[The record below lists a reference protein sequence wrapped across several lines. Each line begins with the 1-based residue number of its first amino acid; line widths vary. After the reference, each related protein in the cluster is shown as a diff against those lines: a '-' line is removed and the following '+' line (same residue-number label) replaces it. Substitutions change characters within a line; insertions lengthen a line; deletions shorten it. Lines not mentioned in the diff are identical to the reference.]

1 MTKTRI
7 KSQVTAMI
15 NSVFKLNLPSHTL
28 EPQITLGFGDFK
40 IKEYKSVTVLSCT
53 TEFLRYLYF
62 WFGRN
67 LRSAQINRIMST
79 TGNLMDTLSP
89 SKQISSTVLSGTG
102 LYQELWLMFSQQN
115 SPQPLPELRWNWK

>member
-7 KSQVTAMI
+7 KSQVTAII
-15 NSVFKLNLPSHTL
+15 NSVFKLNLPLHTL

-40 IKEYKSVTVLSCT
+40 IKENKSVTVLSCT

-67 LRSAQINRIMST
+67 LRSVQINRFMFT

-89 SKQISSTVLSGTG
+89 SKQTSL
-102 LYQELWLMFSQQN
+102 QCSQGQDFIKSVAN
-115 SPQPLPELRWNWK
+115 IANAFLP

>member
-102 LYQELWLMFSQQN
+102 FHKKCS
-115 SPQPLPELRWNWK
+115 